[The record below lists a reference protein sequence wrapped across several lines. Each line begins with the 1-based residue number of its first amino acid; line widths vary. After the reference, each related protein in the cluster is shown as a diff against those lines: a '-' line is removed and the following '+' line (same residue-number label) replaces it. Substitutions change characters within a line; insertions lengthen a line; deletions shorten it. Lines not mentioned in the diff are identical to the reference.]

1 MNATAVADDRAL
13 LIELLMQ
20 RGAVTPEALREV
32 RGRGGEV
39 TERSLITA
47 GVVSDLD
54 IARAYA
60 DYLAVPLYDP
70 GPEVPAPEPELAR
83 LLTEKLCRDQM
94 IAPVA
99 VRDDQLD
106 LAFITPREMLVIDE
120 VQLLTGLRVR
130 PMIAPMS
137 VIEQLVEDL
146 FRSNRSTATFSPDAE
161 SFEQADIDEDV
172 SEDEDRAGTLVL
184 DEAPP
189 PGRDGRIIRMVNQI
203 LEQSIRAGASDIH
216 FEPFE
221 DACKIRMR
229 VDGRLQEYQVLNR
242 QVFVTIVSRLKI
254 LGRMDIAEKR
264 IPQDGAIAL
273 KSGERRIDLRV
284 NTMPTVYGEKMV
296 IRLLDKTA
304 IPLDLK
310 GLGLSPRQ
318 AADITEAI
326 QQPHGLILVTGPTGS
341 GKSTT
346 LYTCLNLLNEPTTN
360 ICTAEDPVEYKFKG
374 LNQVQM
380 KPLINLTFATALRA
394 FLRQDPDIIMVGE
407 VRDPETAQICMRAA
421 LTGHLVLS
429 TLHTNDALS
438 SINRLQDME
447 LEPFMLASTL
457 RLLQAQR
464 LVRRLC
470 NACKAPY
477 ECDPETARRYGLE
490 SGQTLY
496 RPVGCDQCRG
506 AGYYG
511 RIGIFEVIRITPAL
525 ADLIQARTP
534 LPELRAAVRAQG
546 VDLLVHDAVDKAR
559 RGLTS
564 LEAALSVAMAGDE

>member
-1 MNATAVADDRAL
+1 
-13 LIELLMQ
+13 
-20 RGAVTPEALREV
+20 
-32 RGRGGEV
+32 
-39 TERSLITA
+39 
-47 GVVSDLD
+47 
-54 IARAYA
+54 
-60 DYLAVPLYDP
+60 
-70 GPEVPAPEPELAR
+70 
-83 LLTEKLCRDQM
+83 
-94 IAPVA
+94 
-99 VRDDQLD
+99 
-106 LAFITPREMLVIDE
+106 
-120 VQLLTGLRVR
+120 
-130 PMIAPMS
+130 
-137 VIEQLVEDL
+137 
-146 FRSNRSTATFSPDAE
+146 
-161 SFEQADIDEDV
+161 
-172 SEDEDRAGTLVL
+172 
-184 DEAPP
+184 
-189 PGRDGRIIRMVNQI
+189 
-203 LEQSIRAGASDIH
+203 
-216 FEPFE
+216 
-221 DACKIRMR
+221 
-229 VDGRLQEYQVLNR
+229 
-242 QVFVTIVSRLKI
+242 
-254 LGRMDIAEKR
+254 
-264 IPQDGAIAL
+264 
-273 KSGERRIDLRV
+273 
-284 NTMPTVYGEKMV
+284 MV

-318 AADITEAI
+318 ATDITEAI
-326 QQPHGLILVTGPTGS
+326 HQPHGLILVTGPTGS

-438 SINRLQDME
+438 SISRLQDMD

-470 NACKAPY
+470 NACKSPY
-477 ECDPETARRYGLE
+477 ECDPETARRHGLE
-490 SGQTLY
+490 AGQTLY

-506 AGYYG
+506 SGYYG
-511 RIGIFEVIRITPAL
+511 RIGIFEVIRINPAV

-534 LPELRAAVRAQG
+534 LPEMRAAVRAQG
-546 VDLLVHDAVDKAR
+546 VDLLVHDAVEKAR

>member
-1 MNATAVADDRAL
+1 MNATAVADDRSL
-13 LIELLMQ
+13 LFELLMQ
-20 RGAVTPEALREV
+20 RGAITADALREA
-32 RGRGGEV
+32 RSRGGDV
-39 TERSLITA
+39 TERSLIAA
-47 GVVSDLD
+47 GLVSDLD
-54 IARAYA
+54 VARAYA
-60 DYLAVPLYDP
+60 EYLAVPLYDP

-137 VIEQLVEDL
+137 VVEQLVEDL
-146 FRSNRSTATFSPDAE
+146 FRSNRSTAAFSPDAE

-172 SEDEDRAGTLVL
+172 SEEEDRAGTLVL
-184 DEAPP
+184 DQAPP

-203 LEQSIRAGASDIH
+203 LEQSIRSGASDIH

-221 DACKIRMR
+221 DACLIRMR

-242 QVFVTIVSRLKI
+242 QVFITIVSRLKI

-264 IPQDGAIAL
+264 VPQDGAIAL

-318 AADITEAI
+318 ATDITEAI
-326 QQPHGLILVTGPTGS
+326 HQPHGLILVTGPTGS

-438 SINRLQDME
+438 SISRLQDMD

-470 NACKAPY
+470 NACKSPY
-477 ECDPETARRYGLE
+477 ECDPETARRHGLE
-490 SGQTLY
+490 AGQTLY

-506 AGYYG
+506 SGYYG
-511 RIGIFEVIRITPAL
+511 RIGIFEVIRINPAV

-534 LPELRAAVRAQG
+534 LPEMRAAVRAQG
-546 VDLLVHDAVDKAR
+546 VDLLVHDAVEKAR